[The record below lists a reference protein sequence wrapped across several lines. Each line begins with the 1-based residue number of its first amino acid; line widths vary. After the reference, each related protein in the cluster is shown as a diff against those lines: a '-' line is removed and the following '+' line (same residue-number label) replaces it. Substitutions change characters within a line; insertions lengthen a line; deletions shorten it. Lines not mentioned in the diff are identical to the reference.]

1 MVSTNLFSSLTS
13 TVESGSSVPDWIP
26 VAALV
31 AAAATLLGL
40 FVNKVSDRRER
51 RRTLYSEAYQA
62 ALAWEEVYY
71 RIRRR
76 DPAKDYELAA
86 SFHSVQERINFHE
99 GWIGSESVFLGRAY
113 CRLVLTIKAVA
124 LVPIQTAWREPPSSA
139 EQGFSVDP
147 LAGAEQIKTAKER
160 FVEDLRDHMSLNP
173 LRRGRLAHRY
183 ENSKWPLLKEKASRG
198 ET

>member
-1 MVSTNLFSSLTS
+1 MVSTSLFSNLTS
-13 TVESGSSVPDWIP
+13 AVESGSSVPDWIP

-31 AAAATLLGL
+31 TAAATLMGL
-40 FVNKVSDRRER
+40 LVNKVSDRRER

-62 ALAWEEVYY
+62 ALAWEEAYF

-76 DPAKDYELAA
+76 DPARDYELAA

-124 LVPIQTAWREPPSSA
+124 HVPIQTAWRDPPSSA
-139 EQGFSVDP
+139 DQGFSVDP

-160 FVEDLRDHMSLNP
+160 FIQDVRDHMSFNP
-173 LRRGRLAHRY
+173 LHRGRLTHRY
-183 ENSKWPLLKEKASRG
+183 EISKWLPLKEKAGRG